1 VYSSQR
7 GRERPARARAALALS
22 PSNVGEQLGLFF
34 AGLFFASFAVK
45 ASARL
50 RRGQTL
56 YRKEREERPQ
66 RTQSKS
72 TRANYRLGRPSW
84 KVKPFGV

>member
-34 AGLFFASFAVK
+34 AYFAVK
-45 ASARL
+45 AFHDSGEVKPSTAKNAKKD
-50 RRGQTL
+50 
-56 YRKEREERPQ
+56 RKGRKASQHER
-66 RTQSKS
+66 TIDWVG
-72 TRANYRLGRPSW
+72 RLGKLNLLAYKS
-84 KVKPFGV
+84 